1 MLVVRNS
8 SPLFSVLMLV
18 SVPSMISL
26 VYSFDVVSYEKYE
39 NPIKILVFSLFII
52 KSSTLTIYIYIPY
65 SLQISRRINFR
76 AGVRENLF
84 ERKLGHFRVREN

>member
-1 MLVVRNS
+1 
-8 SPLFSVLMLV
+8 MLV

-52 KSSTLTIYIYIPY
+52 KSSTLTIYIYN
-65 SLQISRRINFR
+65 ISYHHYISIGFD
-76 AGVRENLF
+76 ELSK
-84 ERKLGHFRVREN
+84 EEPKPEEELTIL

>member
-1 MLVVRNS
+1 
-8 SPLFSVLMLV
+8 MLV

-26 VYSFDVVSYEKYE
+26 VYLFDVVSYEKYE

-52 KSSTLTIYIYIPY
+52 KSSTLTIYIPY
-65 SLQISRRINFR
+65 SLKNSRRINFR

-84 ERKLGHFRVREN
+84 ERKLGHFFAQPPGKPFV